1 METLEETARRLN
13 EQFGLNNHSV
23 LLIDNYDV
31 VIPKHWYVLYGD
43 NEPVSGNE
51 VIKRKLSLDRIYREL
66 SEEDYAMFCAS
77 NANVDYFGK
86 PIQFLPKIFYKWF
99 DGVYRNR
106 KEVVD
111 E

>member
-1 METLEETARRLN
+1 
-13 EQFGLNNHSV
+13 
-23 LLIDNYDV
+23 
-31 VIPKHWYVLYGD
+31 
-43 NEPVSGNE
+43 
-51 VIKRKLSLDRIYREL
+51 
-66 SEEDYAMFCAS
+66 MFCAS